1 MRLGDRISERE
12 TQRFVGR
19 DGELAVLERLFAHDP
34 PYSVVHVHGPGG
46 IGKSALLRQAAAEG
60 ERRGWT
66 PHWVEGRDLP
76 PTPEALRAALEPALA
91 DERPLVVLDTYE
103 RMSAT
108 SIYLRDVLLPGLP
121 AEGAVIIAGRTP
133 PDAGW
138 FSSGWETV
146 TTELALGGLADED
159 ALALIATLGVGSG
172 EVAARI
178 VRWAHG
184 SPLALRLGAD
194 AQAAGAAEDAVEPT
208 AAKEVVA
215 SLIRRVVAAELEGA
229 HPRALATA
237 TIARVVTPDLLTAA
251 MAGEG
256 DPAAAYEWLR
266 SRSFIEPLGG
276 GLTLHEV
283 VRRAMLV
290 DLTLKDPALEH
301 ELRRRIA
308 DHLHAR
314 AVAGDSLLMIDM
326 AHLVADPVV
335 RWGFSWEGS
344 ARFRVD
350 TMGPGDAVTINQL
363 MANRGVPGW
372 FDMTQR
378 ILEEAPEVP
387 IVVRGVSGE
396 IHGHALSVTPAGAPA
411 AADEDPLLGP
421 WLAHA
426 RARDD
431 RRAVVWRESL
441 DHMQEPEPV
450 VQAMIGLA
458 CMLRSGLSNVRYAY
472 MPIPP
477 HAGRALRFAERV
489 GARREPGLDTNFG
502 PAPIHCWILDYGPG
516 GLLGM
521 QRDVVYRELGLTPP
535 SASEEDASIGPVDA
549 EAVRAALR
557 DFHKPVELARSPLAS
572 GATPVERADSARE
585 RLRTAID
592 QAFGDSPDEHLLRA
606 VLERGYLAQDT
617 SLESAASELHL
628 SRATFFRRLKR
639 AVDRVVAVLAG
650 QP

>member
-1 MRLGDRISERE
+1 VRLGDRILERE
-12 TQRFVGR
+12 SQRFVGR

-46 IGKSALLRQAAAEG
+46 IGKSALLRQAASEG

-66 PHWVEGRDLP
+66 SHWVEGRDLP

-91 DERPLVVLDTYE
+91 DDRPLVLLDTFE

-108 SIYLRDVLLPGLP
+108 SFYLRDVLLPNLP
-121 AEGAVIIAGRTP
+121 AAGAVVIAGRTP

-146 TTELALGGLADED
+146 TTELALSGLEDDD
-159 ALALIATLGVGSG
+159 ALALIAALGVGN
-172 EVAARI
+172 EEAAARI

-194 AQAAGAAEDAVEPT
+194 AQVAGAAEDAVEPT

-215 SLIRRVVAAELEGA
+215 SLIRRVVAAELEGS

-256 DPAAAYEWLR
+256 DPAIAYEWLR
-266 SRSFIEPLGG
+266 SRSFVEPLGG

-314 AVAGDSLLMIDM
+314 AVAGDSLLMIDL
-326 AHLVADPVV
+326 AHLVEDPVV

-350 TMGPGDAVTINQL
+350 TMGPGDAMTINEL
-363 MANRGVPGW
+363 MKRRGVPNW
-372 FDMTQR
+372 LEMTRR

-387 IVVRGVSGE
+387 VVVRGVDGE
-396 IHGHALSVTPAGAPA
+396 IHGHAVSVTPAGAPT
-411 AADEDPLLGP
+411 AADDDALLGP

-426 RARDD
+426 RSRDD
-431 RRAVVWRESL
+431 RRAVLWRESI
-441 DHMQEPEPV
+441 DHTQEPEQV

-458 CMLRSGLSNVRYAY
+458 GMLRSGLSNVRYAY

-477 HAGRALRFAERV
+477 QAARALKFAQAL
-489 GARREPGLDTNFG
+489 GARHEPSLDTRFG
-502 PAPIHCWILDYGPG
+502 PAPIECWILDYGPG

-535 SASEEDASIGPVDA
+535 PAPDGPAAAGPVDG

-557 DFHKPVELARSPLAS
+557 DFHKPIELARNPLAS
-572 GATPVERADSARE
+572 GTTPIERAEATRE
-585 RLRTAID
+585 RLRGAID
-592 QAFGDSPDEHLLRA
+592 QAFGDSPDEQLLRA

-617 SLESAASELHL
+617 SLESAALELHL

-650 QP
+650 

>member
-1 MRLGDRISERE
+1 M
-12 TQRFVGR
+12 GR
-19 DGELAVLERLFAHDP
+19 DGELAVLERLFADDA

-76 PTPEALRAALEPALA
+76 PTPEALHAALEPALA
-91 DERPLVVLDTYE
+91 GERPLVLLDTFE

-108 SIYLRDVLLPGLP
+108 SLYLREVLLPGLP
-121 AEGAVIIAGRTP
+121 AQGAVIIAGRTP

-146 TTELALGGLADED
+146 TTELALGGLTEED
-159 ALALIATLGVGSG
+159 ALALVAALGVSG
-172 EVAARI
+172 DEAAARI
-178 VRWAHG
+178 VRWGHG

-194 AQAAGAAEDAVEPT
+194 AQVAGAEEDAVEPT
-208 AAKEVVA
+208 AQKEVVA
-215 SLIRRVVAAELEGA
+215 SLIRRVVAAELDGA

-237 TIARVVTPDLLTAA
+237 TIARVVTPELLGAA

-256 DPAAAYEWLR
+256 DPADAYEWLR
-266 SRSFIEPLGG
+266 SRSFVEPLGR

-290 DLTLKDPALEH
+290 DLTLKDPSLEH

-314 AVAGDSLLMIDM
+314 AVAGDSLLMIDL
-326 AHLVADPVV
+326 AHLVEDPVV

-344 ARFRVD
+344 AWFRVD

-363 MANRGVPGW
+363 MAQRGVPSW
-372 FDMTQR
+372 LDMTRR

-387 IVVRGVSGE
+387 IVVRGVDGQ

-411 AADEDPLLGP
+411 AADEDGLLGP

-426 RARDD
+426 RAQED
-431 RRAVVWRESL
+431 RRAVLFRESI
-441 DHMQEPEPV
+441 DHIQEPEPV

-458 CMLRSGLSNVRYAY
+458 VMLRSGLSNIRYAY

-477 HAGRALRFAERV
+477 GAKRALRFAERL
-489 GARREPGLDTNFG
+489 GARREPSLDACYGT
-502 PAPIHCWILDYGPG
+502 APIECWILDYGPG
-516 GLLGM
+516 GLIGM

-535 SASEEDASIGPVDA
+535 SDPSESARGGPVDA

-572 GATPVERADSARE
+572 GTTPVERAESVHAR
-585 RLRTAID
+585 LHVAID
-592 QAFGDSPDEHLLRA
+592 QAFGDSADEQLLRS
-606 VLERGYLAQDT
+606 VLERGYIAQET
-617 SLESAASELHL
+617 SLESAALELHL

-650 QP
+650 

>member
-1 MRLGDRISERE
+1 VRLGERITERE
-12 TQRFVGR
+12 AQRFVGR
-19 DGELAVLERLFAHDP
+19 DGELAVLERLFADDP

-66 PHWVEGRDLP
+66 TYWVEGRDLP
-76 PTPEALRAALEPALA
+76 PTPEALTEALEPALDA
-91 DERPLVVLDTYE
+91 ERPLVLLDTYE

-121 AEGAVIIAGRTP
+121 ARGAVIIAGRTP

-146 TTELALGGLADED
+146 TTELALGGLDEGL
-159 ALALIATLGVGSG
+159 ALALVSALGVSDA
-172 EVAARI
+172 ETAARI

-194 AQAAGAAEDAVEPT
+194 AQVAGAVEDAVEPT
-208 AAKEVVA
+208 AHKEVVA

-237 TIARVVTPDLLTAA
+237 TIARVVTPDLLSAA
-251 MAGEG
+251 MAQEG
-256 DPAAAYEWLR
+256 DPATAYAWLR
-266 SRSFIEPLGG
+266 SRSFVEPLGR

-314 AVAGDSLLMIDM
+314 AVAGDSLLMIDL
-326 AHLVADPVV
+326 AHLVEDPVV

-363 MANRGVPGW
+363 MAVRGVPGW
-372 FDMTQR
+372 YEMTQG

-387 IVVRGVSGE
+387 IVVRGIDGR

-411 AADEDPLLGP
+411 AADDDPVLGP

-426 RARDD
+426 RAQED
-431 RRAVVWRESL
+431 RRAVIWRESL
-441 DHMQEPEPV
+441 DHTQEPEQV

-477 HAGRALRFAERV
+477 GADRALQFAQRL
-489 GARREPGLDTNFG
+489 GARRERSLDTRYG
-502 PAPIHCWILDYGPG
+502 TAPIECWILDYGPG

-535 SASEEDASIGPVDA
+535 SGPAEPASAGPVDA

-557 DFHKPVELARSPLAS
+557 DFHKPVDLARSPLAS
-572 GATPVERADSARE
+572 GTTPVERAESVRD
-585 RLRTAID
+585 RLRAAIE
-592 QAFGDSPDEHLLRA
+592 QAFGSSPDEQLLRA

-617 SLESAASELHL
+617 SLESAALELHL
-628 SRATFFRRLKR
+628 SRATYFRRLKR
-639 AVDRVVAVLAG
+639 AVDRVVAVLAN
-650 QP
+650 

>member
-19 DGELAVLERLFAHDP
+19 DGELAVLERLFADDP

-46 IGKSALLRQAAAEG
+46 IGKSALLRQAASEG

-66 PHWVEGRDLP
+66 AHWVEGRDLP

-91 DERPLVVLDTYE
+91 DDRPLVLLDTYE

-108 SIYLRDVLLPGLP
+108 SIYLRDVLLPALP
-121 AEGAVIIAGRTP
+121 AAGAVIIAGRTP

-146 TTELALGGLADED
+146 TTELALGGLEDDD

-194 AQAAGAAEDAVEPT
+194 AQVAGAAEDAVEPT

-256 DPAAAYEWLR
+256 DPAVAYEWLR
-266 SRSFIEPLGG
+266 SRSFVEPLGG

-326 AHLVADPVV
+326 AHLVEDPVV

-350 TMGPGDAVTINQL
+350 TMGPGDAMTINQL
-363 MANRGVPGW
+363 MAMRGVPGW
-372 FDMTQR
+372 LEMTQR

-387 IVVRGVSGE
+387 VVVRGVDGE
-396 IHGHALSVTPAGAPA
+396 IHGHAVSVTPAGAPA
-411 AADEDPLLGP
+411 AADEDPLLGA

-426 RARDD
+426 RSRED
-431 RRAVVWRESL
+431 RRAVLWRESM
-441 DHMQEPEPV
+441 DHTNEPEQV

-458 CMLRSGLSNVRYAY
+458 GMLRSGLSNVRYAY

-477 HAGRALRFAERV
+477 QAGRALQFA
-489 GARREPGLDTNFG
+489 GARRSPRAVARHALRPGADRVLDPRLRPGRAARDAARLRVSRAGADAAGRSRPAAHPQARSTLRPSAPRCATSTSRSSLRATRWRRG
-502 PAPIHCWILDYGPG
+502 RRRSSAPIAARYAC
-516 GLLGM
+516 
-521 QRDVVYRELGLTPP
+521 
-535 SASEEDASIGPVDA
+535 AS
-549 EAVRAALR
+549 
-557 DFHKPVELARSPLAS
+557 
-572 GATPVERADSARE
+572 
-585 RLRTAID
+585 AID
-592 QAFGDSPDEHLLRA
+592 QAFGDSPDEQLLRS

-617 SLESAASELHL
+617 SLESAAAELHL

-650 QP
+650 

>member
-1 MRLGDRISERE
+1 VRLGDRITTRE
-12 TQRFVGR
+12 SQRFVGR
-19 DGELAVLERLFAHDP
+19 EGELAVLERLFAADP

-66 PHWVEGRDLP
+66 AYWVEGRDLP
-76 PTPEALRAALEPALA
+76 PTPEALLAALEPALEA
-91 DERPLVVLDTYE
+91 KRPLVLLDTYE
-103 RMSAT
+103 RMSAM
-108 SIYLRDVLLPGLP
+108 SLYLRDVLLPGLP

-138 FSSGWETV
+138 FSAGWETV
-146 TTELALGGLADED
+146 TTELALGGLDDEV
-159 ALALIATLGVGSG
+159 ALTLVSALGVASD
-172 EVAARI
+172 ETAARI

-208 AAKEVVA
+208 ASKEIVA

-237 TIARVVTPDLLTAA
+237 TIARVVTPDLLSAA

-256 DPAAAYEWLR
+256 DPATAYEWLR
-266 SRSFIEPLGG
+266 SRSFVEPLGP

-290 DLTLKDPALEH
+290 DLMLKDPALEH

-314 AVAGDSLLMIDM
+314 AVAGDSLLMIDL
-326 AHLVADPVV
+326 AHLVEDPVV

-350 TMGPGDAVTINQL
+350 TMGPGDAVAIAQL
-363 MANRGVPGW
+363 MALRGVPGW
-372 FDMTQR
+372 LDMTKR

-387 IVVRGVSGE
+387 IVVRGVDGQ
-396 IHGHALSVTPAGAPA
+396 IHGHALSVTPASAPA
-411 AADEDPLLGP
+411 AADEDALLGP

-426 RARDD
+426 RAQED
-431 RRAVVWRESL
+431 RRAVLWRESI
-441 DHMQEPEPV
+441 DHMQEPEQV

-477 HAGRALRFAERV
+477 NAGRALQFARRL
-489 GARREPGLDTNFG
+489 GARHERSLDTRYG
-502 PAPIHCWILDYGPG
+502 EAPIECWILDYGPG

-535 SASEEDASIGPVDA
+535 SGPEDPASAGPVDG

-557 DFHKPVELARSPLAS
+557 DFHKPLELARSPLAS
-572 GATPVERADSARE
+572 GTTPVERAEAARD
-585 RLRTAID
+585 RLRAAID
-592 QAFGDSPDEHLLRA
+592 QVFGDSPDEQLLRA

-617 SLESAASELHL
+617 SLESAALELHL

-650 QP
+650 

>member
-1 MRLGDRISERE
+1 VRLSDRIAERE

-19 DGELAVLERLFAHDP
+19 DGELAVLNGLFADDP

-46 IGKSALLRQAAAEG
+46 IGKSTLLRQAAAEG
-60 ERRGWT
+60 ERCGWT
-66 PHWVEGRDLP
+66 AYWVEGRDLL
-76 PTPEALRAALEPALA
+76 PTPEALMAALEPALA
-91 DERPLVVLDTYE
+91 DPRPLVLLDTFE
-103 RMSAT
+103 LMSAT
-108 SIYLRDVLLPGLP
+108 GIYLRDRLLPGLP

-133 PDAGW
+133 PDPGW

-146 TTELALGGLADED
+146 TTEIALGGLSDDD
-159 ALALIATLGVGSG
+159 ALALIRALGVPGD
-172 EVAARI
+172 EDAARI

-194 AQAAGAAEDAVEPT
+194 AQVAGAAEDAVEPT

-229 HPRALATA
+229 HPLALATA
-237 TIARVVTPDLLTAA
+237 TIARVVTPELLNAA

-266 SRSFIEPLGG
+266 SRSFAEPLGG
-276 GLTLHEV
+276 GLTLHGV

-308 DHLHAR
+308 DYLHAR
-314 AVAGDSLLMIDM
+314 AVAGDSLMMIDL
-326 AHLVADPVV
+326 AHLVEDPVV

-350 TMGPGDAVTINQL
+350 TMGPGDAVTIDQL
-363 MANRGVPGW
+363 MARRGVSGW
-372 FDMTQR
+372 LDMTQR
-378 ILEEAPEVP
+378 ILEDAPEVP
-387 IVVRGVSGE
+387 IVVRDVDGE
-396 IHGHALSVTPAGAPA
+396 IRGHALSVTPAGAPA

-426 RARDD
+426 RAQDD
-431 RRAVVWRESL
+431 RRSVLFRESM
-441 DHMQEPEPV
+441 DHVPEPEPM
-450 VQAMIGLA
+450 VQAMLGLA
-458 CMLRSGLSNVRYAY
+458 AMLRSGLSNVRYAY

-477 HAGRALRFAERV
+477 GADRALRFAERLS
-489 GARREPGLDTNFG
+489 ARREPSLDARYG
-502 PAPIHCWILDYGPG
+502 PAPVECWILDYGPG
-516 GLLGM
+516 GLIGT
-521 QRDVVYRELGLTPP
+521 QRDFVYRELGLTPP
-535 SASEEDASIGPVDA
+535 ADPGDLLCTAPVDA

-572 GATPVERADSARE
+572 GTSPVERAESVRD
-585 RLRTAID
+585 RLRAAID
-592 QAFGDSPDEHLLRA
+592 NAFGESPDEQLLRS
-606 VLERGYLAQDT
+606 VLERGYLAEDT
-617 SLESAASELHL
+617 SLESAAVELHL
-628 SRATFFRRLKR
+628 SRATFFRRLRR
-639 AVDRVVAVLAG
+639 AVDRVVAVLAD
-650 QP
+650 